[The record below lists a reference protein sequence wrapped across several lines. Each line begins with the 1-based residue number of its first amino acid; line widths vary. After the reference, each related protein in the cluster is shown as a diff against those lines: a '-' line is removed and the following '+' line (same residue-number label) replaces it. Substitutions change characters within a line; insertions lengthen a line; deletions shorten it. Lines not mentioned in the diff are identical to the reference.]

1 MHTKEQQGKQ
11 ADVVVI
17 GGGSAGVG
25 AAIAAAR
32 KGLKVYLLEPT
43 DLLGGIVAKT
53 LGMPVDGAYPKGK
66 SIGGI
71 CEEWLESMYQN
82 DPPAALRRAC
92 LLPGFE
98 DGLARE
104 VMYDPDIAV
113 HKLFEMVEDAG
124 VHLLMNSTAVNV
136 SKDGNEVKS
145 VTYYDRTG
153 ENTIHTKVVI
163 DTSGDGDIADKAG
176 VPFEIGDD
184 KGDMMGATLTFLM
197 QNVDQEKAFEGVED
211 PFRGDLVK
219 KGIEEK
225 RLNEDMY
232 NIYMM
237 PGFRPGTVYFNSIH
251 IKGIDGRNPE
261 EVQKGTIEARKRA
274 YELIKFVKEEVPGFE
289 HAELEQM
296 APTLGIRETRRMEGM
311 YTLTKDDVLN
321 GAKFE
326 DGIACCDC
334 TIDDVVRGEGKDSKV
349 IHVSLID
356 KGVYYQVPYRTLI
369 PKEVNNMLFA
379 GRCFSAE
386 PEAFASARGIST
398 SMIMGQAC
406 GTAAHLAITNNTSVQ
421 DVDVQALV
429 TDLQQQGVKGIGE
442 EVL

>member
-1 MHTKEQQGKQ
+1 MSSTIKEHD

-25 AAIAAAR
+25 AAVSAAR
-32 KGLKVYLLEPT
+32 KGLQVYLIEPT

-66 SIGGI
+66 SVGGL
-71 CEEWLESMYQN
+71 CEEWLESLYQN
-82 DPPAALRRAC
+82 DPPAALRRPC

-113 HKLFEMVEDAG
+113 HKLFEMVENAG
-124 VHLLMNSTAVNV
+124 VHLLLNATAVDVAKEEN
-136 SKDGNEVKS
+136 KVKS
-145 VTYYDRTG
+145 VTYYDRQG
-153 ENTIHTKVVI
+153 AHTLNAKVVI
-163 DTSGDGDIADKAG
+163 DTSGDGDIADKAEI
-176 VPFEIGDD
+176 PFEKGDE

-197 QNVDQEKAFEGVED
+197 QNVDQNKAFDGVED
-211 PFRGDLVK
+211 PFRRELVK
-219 KGIEEK
+219 QGIEEN
-225 RLNEDMY
+225 RLDEDMY

-237 PGFRPGTVYFNSIH
+237 PGFRPDTVYFNSIH
-251 IKGIDGRNPE
+251 IKGIDGTNPK
-261 EVQKGTIEARKRA
+261 EVQEGTIEARKRA

-289 HAELEQM
+289 NAELEQM

-311 YTLTKDDVLN
+311 YTLTKDDVMD

-326 DGIACCDC
+326 DGVVCCDC

-356 KGVYYQVPYRTLI
+356 RGVYYQVPYRSLC
-369 PKEVNNMLFA
+369 PKEVENVLFA

-386 PEAFASARGIST
+386 TEAFASARGIST

-406 GTAAHLAITNNTSVQ
+406 GTAAYLAIKHDTPVQ
-421 DVDVQALV
+421 DIDYKEL
-429 TDLQQQGVKGIGE
+429 TNDLSAQGVNGVGQNE
-442 EVL
+442 L